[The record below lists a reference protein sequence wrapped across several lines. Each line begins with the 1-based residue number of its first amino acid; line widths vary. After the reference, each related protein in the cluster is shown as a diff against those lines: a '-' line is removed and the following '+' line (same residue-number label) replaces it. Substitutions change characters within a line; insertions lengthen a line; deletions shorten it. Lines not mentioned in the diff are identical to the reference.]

1 MTRFAQG
8 TDPEYI
14 KKVNEAMYGAG
25 KDNPQIKEDLL
36 LEADSMVAAED
47 VVPNGD
53 TNGTTTGTTNGKPI
67 MAGLGNNKMIVYLV
81 VGGIVLWYLNKEGY
95 LKKILK

>member
-1 MTRFAQG
+1 
-8 TDPEYI
+8 
-14 KKVNEAMYGAG
+14 
-25 KDNPQIKEDLL
+25 
-36 LEADSMVAAED
+36 
-47 VVPNGD
+47 
-53 TNGTTTGTTNGKPI
+53 